1 MLYKNSSTN
10 IKLLKTQMY
19 RTIQSDGFLEPFIKV
34 RLSSMKNMI
43 TPLAKSV
50 LIPLRLIAVAADSAI
65 HKKFFVLEQHQ

>member
-19 RTIQSDGFLEPFIKV
+19 RTIKSDGFLEPFIKV
-34 RLSSMKNMI
+34 HLSSMKNMI

-65 HKKFFVLEQHQ
+65 HKNFLVLEQHQ